1 MWFRKKKELIK
12 QIERYGKDAHMLLE
26 FAESVGRECMEEVC
40 LSDVQAFYRQIW
52 ATRTPFT
59 AIAYMQALRK
69 FFRHHRGQ
77 NVLKADLIKDN
88 PLNSVDINVI
98 IPPMQKYQKGKPGRP
113 KDLKSIQKVK
123 LLREEGKLSFRE
135 IARALN
141 KDLRQVYVWY
151 NYKVE
156 KPVDTLSTAK

>member
-1 MWFRKKKELIK
+1 MWFRKKELIR
-12 QIERYGKDAHMLLE
+12 QIEKYNKDRHTLLE
-26 FAESVGRECMEEVC
+26 FAENSKRDCIEQCT
-40 LSDVQAFYRQIW
+40 LNDIKAFYRHII

-59 AIAYMQALRK
+59 AIGYMQALRK
-69 FFRHHRGQ
+69 FFRYYRGQ
-77 NVLKADLIKDN
+77 NVLPAVLIKDN
-88 PLNSVDINVI
+88 PLNSVDIKVI
-98 IPPMQKYQKGKPGRP
+98 MPVMQKYQKGKPGRP

-156 KPVDTLSTAK
+156 KPVDTLSTAG

>member
-1 MWFRKKKELIK
+1 MINQYNKDT
-12 QIERYGKDAHMLLE
+12 QILLE
-26 FAESVGRECMEEVC
+26 FARNVGKERIEECT
-40 LSDVQAFYRQIW
+40 LNDIQSFYKHIL

-59 AIAYMQALRK
+59 AVMYMQKLRK
-69 FFRHHRGQ
+69 FFRQHRGE
-77 NVLKADLIKDN
+77 NVLSPDQIRDN
-88 PLNSVDINVI
+88 PLNSVDIKDI
-98 IPPMQKYQKGKPGRP
+98 IPIMQKYQKGKPGRP

-156 KPVDTLSTAK
+156 KPVDTLSTTQ

>member
-1 MWFRKKKELIK
+1 MWFRKKEIIK
-12 QIERYGKDAHMLLE
+12 QIERYNKDWYELRE
-26 FAESVGRECMEEVC
+26 FAASVKRERIEEYT
-40 LSDVQAFYRQIW
+40 LEDIQSFYKHIL

-59 AIAYMQALRK
+59 AVKYMQVLRK
-69 FFRHHRGQ
+69 FFRHYRGQ
-77 NVLKADLIKDN
+77 NVLRADLIKDN
-88 PLNSVDINVI
+88 PLNSVDIKVI
-98 IPPMQKYQKGKPGRP
+98 IPVMQKYQKGKPGRP

-156 KPVDTLSTAK
+156 KPVDSLSTVN